1 MDGREC
7 SLRVEKWELA
17 TQNRLKCPKEITML
31 ELIAK
36 TIGTAVAS
44 GVAKEVASHSGDF
57 VDGALEVAGD
67 TIEFAGDCVCGILDG
82 IGSLFD

>member
-1 MDGREC
+1 
-7 SLRVEKWELA
+7 
-17 TQNRLKCPKEITML
+17 ML

-82 IGSLFD
+82 IGSLFDQLVPRTYASRPSTHRKMKAVTFWRIQE

>member
-1 MDGREC
+1 MGTITFFHFSIGAE
-7 SLRVEKWELA
+7 A
-17 TQNRLKCPKEITML
+17 PKEPTML
-31 ELIAK
+31 EIFVK

-44 GVAKEVASHSGDF
+44 GVAKEVVSHSGDI

-67 TIEFAGDCVCGILDG
+67 TIEFAGDCVCDILDG